1 MLNPLLDPN
10 ISIEDRDGRPCL
22 VSGRFGDL
30 YFAAQ
35 DGLAET
41 ELVFLSGNDLPQRM
55 QNKTHFTVAE
65 TGFGTG
71 LNFLAI
77 LQHWQQVED
86 DPDQSAPILH
96 YITTEI
102 APIEGAVIKEVL
114 SPYQDLTGLID
125 AMVAILPPRW
135 PGRHRRHLFGGR
147 VVVDF
152 LYGDSLEMINASV
165 FKAEAWFLDGFAPSK
180 NPEMWQDAL
189 FEAMASHSAP
199 HATVA
204 SFTAAGHVRRGL
216 EAAGFEV
223 ERHQGFGH
231 KRHRITGRIK
241 TTPQDQVSS
250 VSSPTLTP
258 DRQKVVIIGAG
269 IAGASVA
276 AALKPAG
283 YDILV
288 LGQGDGAGDGASGN
302 IAAVQSPR
310 LTAAESFSER
320 LSLTGYSYARW
331 LARLYGADLAKQAI
345 SYAWNDREVTRQQK
359 IKTRGWPETV
369 FSTPDQSDLK
379 DTTGFDIDDPALV
392 FPEGGA
398 VDPKALTQALLAGVA
413 TQFNTTVSGFDHSP
427 MADTGQRWRIKTNQ
441 GVIGSDMVVLAAG
454 SGLAALTQDWMDP
467 LLPLQVTAG
476 RVSHLPAASLPN
488 LDHAISFGGYM
499 AKAKDGR
506 IALGASFDRH
516 VDLDAPP
523 PIDDDLHHANIKTLP
538 EAIAASIGRDFS
550 QWSGRTSFRLA
561 SQDRAP
567 IAGQVGQGLYM
578 IAALGARGMV
588 TGPILGQYI
597 AALMMNTPSP
607 LDRGAA
613 SMVDPYRFSARAG
626 L

>member
-1 MLNPLLDPN
+1 MLNPLLDPD

-22 VSGRFGDL
+22 VSRRFGDL

-55 QNKTHFTVAE
+55 QNKPHFTVAE

-71 LNFLAI
+71 LNFLAL
-77 LQHWQQVED
+77 LQHWQRLED
-86 DPDQSAPILH
+86 DLDQSAPVLH

-102 APIEGAVIKEVL
+102 APLDGAVIKKVL
-114 SPYQDLTGLID
+114 SPYQDLTELID
-125 AMVAILPPRW
+125 AMVSILPPRW

-147 VVVDF
+147 VVIDF
-152 LYGDSLEMINASV
+152 LYGDSFEMIIDAV
-165 FKAEAWFLDGFAPSK
+165 FKADAWFLDGFAPSQ
-180 NPEMWQDAL
+180 NPDMWQEGL
-189 FEAMASHSAP
+189 FEAIASHSSP
-199 HATVA
+199 DATLA

-216 EAAGFEV
+216 DAAGFDV

-241 TTPQDQVSS
+241 ATPQKPADPI
-250 VSSPTLTP
+250 SPN
-258 DRQKVVIIGAG
+258 RQKVVIIGAG

-288 LGQGDGAGDGASGN
+288 LGQGDEAGDGASGN

-331 LARLYGADLAKQAI
+331 LARLYGVDLADQAI
-345 SYAWNDREVTRQQK
+345 SYAWNDREVTRHQK

-369 FSTPDQSDLK
+369 FLSPEQSDLK
-379 DTTGFDIDDPALV
+379 DETGFDITHPALL

-398 VDPKALTQALLAGVA
+398 VDPKALTQALMADVA
-413 TQFNTTVSGFDHSP
+413 TQFGTTVTGFEQSTDE
-427 MADTGQRWRIKTNQ
+427 DRGRRWQIKTNQ
-441 GVIGSDMVVLAAG
+441 GVIDADIIVLAAG
-454 SGLAALTQDWMDP
+454 SGLAALTQDWIDP
-467 LLPLQVTAG
+467 ILPLQVTAG
-476 RVSHLPAASLPN
+476 RVSHLPSTSLPN

-506 IALGASFDRH
+506 ISLGASFDRH
-516 VDLDAPP
+516 IDLDAPP
-523 PIDDDLHHANIKTLP
+523 PIDDDLHHANINTLP
-538 EAIAASIGRDFS
+538 EAVAANIDRDFS
-550 QWSGRTSFRLA
+550 HWSGRTSFRLA
-561 SQDRAP
+561 SRDRAP
-567 IAGQVGQGLYM
+567 IAGQIGKGLYM

-597 AALMMNTPSP
+597 ASMMMNTPSP

-613 SMVDPYRFSARAG
+613 SMVNPYRFSTKEG

>member
-1 MLNPLLDPN
+1 MLNPLLDPD

-71 LNFLAI
+71 LNFLA
-77 LQHWQQVED
+77 LLKHWQGMEN
-86 DPDQSAPILH
+86 DPDQSAPVLH

-102 APIEGAVIKEVL
+102 APLDAHIIKQVL
-114 SPYQDLTGLID
+114 SPYQDLSELID

-135 PGRHRRHLFGGR
+135 PGRHRRHLFSGR
-147 VVVDF
+147 VVIDF
-152 LYGDSLEMINASV
+152 LYGDSFEMINDAV
-165 FKAEAWFLDGFAPSK
+165 FKADAWFLDGFAPSQ
-180 NPEMWQDAL
+180 NPDMWQKGLFDAI
-189 FEAMASHSAP
+189 ASHSAP
-199 HATVA
+199 NATMA

-216 EAAGFEV
+216 QAAGFEV

-231 KRHRITGRIK
+231 KRHRTTGRIK
-241 TTPQDQVSS
+241 TIPQKQVNPI
-250 VSSPTLTP
+250 SPNH
-258 DRQKVVIIGAG
+258 QKVVIIGAG

-331 LARLYGADLAKQAI
+331 LARLYGADLANQAI

-369 FSTPDQSDLK
+369 FLSPEQSDLNNE
-379 DTTGFDIDDPALV
+379 TGLDITHPALL

-398 VDPKALTQALLAGVA
+398 VDPKALTQALMADVA
-413 TQFNTTVSGFDHSP
+413 TQFGITVTGFEQSTDGHS
-427 MADTGQRWRIKTNQ
+427 TEGEGRRWQIKTDQ
-441 GVIGSDMVVLAAG
+441 GVIDADIIVLAAG
-454 SGLAALTQDWMDP
+454 SGLAALTQDWIDP
-467 LLPLQVTAG
+467 ILPLQVTAG
-476 RVSHLPAASLPN
+476 RVSHLPATSLPG

-516 VDLDAPP
+516 IDLNAPP

-538 EAIAASIGRDFS
+538 DAVAASIDRDFS
-550 QWSGRTSFRLA
+550 NWSGRTSFRLA
-561 SQDRAP
+561 SKDRAP
-567 IAGQVGQGLYM
+567 IAGQVGKGLYM

-597 AALMMNTPSP
+597 ASLMMNTPSP

-613 SMVDPYRFSARAG
+613 SMVDPYRFSAREG